1 MYRNVI
7 YYNQTSGGIT
17 PTECVRRGGTCNNP
31 SLVQKKINYK
41 EIWDLQNVPSPFI
54 SDIIEI
60 AKIVFTCIYDEK
72 RETANIETYCKK
84 EACWTV
90 VKNVEYHISDEL
102 LSILVDLN
110 N

>member
-1 MYRNVI
+1 MQFRKPCK
-7 YYNQTSGGIT
+7 NQGKKVFVPKLRVFEAFAGI
-17 PTECVRRGGTCNNP
+17 
-31 SLVQKKINYK
+31 LNYK

-90 VKNVEYHISDEL
+90 VKNVEYHISIELSEL
-102 LSILVDLN
+102 LLEIN
-110 N
+110 